1 MGGTG
6 MDTPYELAVGADGDI
21 YLAGSFEDTANF
33 DPFPG
38 GFEFTSNGQLDA
50 FAVRLDSWGMPTHG
64 AAIGGSGIDVAC
76 GMAVDPGG
84 YVHLAGTFADAV
96 DFDPGP
102 GVKTLTSQGHSDGFV
117 AKVDLTGPQVVLTT
131 PAHNGSYPVEQPL
144 TAAYSCSDSAS
155 GLVSCS
161 GRVDGLGAVSSGG
174 AIDTATGGMFSFTV
188 TATDVAGNSTTVI
201 HIYRVGDA
209 CTGKTPDV
217 FGSQG
222 DDVLE
227 GTAGNDVIAGY
238 GGDDVILGYGGDDI
252 VCGGPGNDDIRGGPG
267 NDELW
272 GDDGNDRLRG
282 AAGDDLLH
290 GGAGSDRL
298 IPEFGNDHLDGGP
311 GSDIV
316 DYLAASGPVEVDLPG
331 GVASYRPDTA
341 TTWTHTLTL
350 VEKADGTRYDDIL
363 VGDWKRNVL
372 RGKQGNDHIEGRLG
386 DDDLIGGMGED
397 RIFGHQGTDL
407 LKGQAG
413 DDSLWGEDDSDRLVG
428 GSGNDHLYGGTGDD
442 VLIGGLKIH
451 FGTYTNLIDGQ
462 AGTDTCRWAHDEPA
476 NCEP

>member
-1 MGGTG
+1 VTI
-6 MDTPYELAVGADGDI
+6 TSPADSI
-21 YLAGSFEDTANF
+21 E
-33 DPFPG
+33 
-38 GFEFTSNGQLDA
+38 
-50 FAVRLDSWGMPTHG
+50 
-64 AAIGGSGIDVAC
+64 
-76 GMAVDPGG
+76 
-84 YVHLAGTFADAV
+84 
-96 DFDPGP
+96 
-102 GVKTLTSQGHSDGFV
+102 
-117 AKVDLTGPQVVLTT
+117 
-131 PAHNGSYPVEQPL
+131 YPIWQPL
-144 TAAYSCSDSAS
+144 SASYSCSDPGSA
-155 GLVSCS
+155 VASCI
-161 GRVDGLGAVSSGG
+161 GAVPDGDPL
-174 AIDTATGGMFSFTV
+174 DTTALGVFGFTV
-188 TATDVAGNSTTVI
+188 TATDNAGNTTTLTHTYAISDWCGEWSEMVTI
-201 HIYRVGDA
+201 A
-209 CTGKTPDV
+209 
-217 FGSQG
+217 GSQG

-267 NDELW
+267 NDELR

-413 DDSLWGEDDSDRLVG
+413 DDTMWGEEDPDRLVG

-451 FGTYTNLIDGQ
+451 FGTYTNHIDGQ
-462 AGTDTCRWAHDEPA
+462 DGTDTCRWAHDEPA